1 MEKCCICGRS
11 LPNRWAVAKREM
23 VGGEE
28 KCYCALHA
36 SGGGTGGA
44 KAETRGKAKEKDEM
58 KDEREMQAAETARE
72 EELARKAG
80 GEAAKKAWAACAGM
94 AGKAAEGLKALWAK
108 IHPDRS
114 PGAMIESL
122 NATLE
127 ANRARLERLKPELEK
142 AYGEIVAKKAVWQKA
157 PEARKRLLKA
167 ELETLLARYKG
178 LEREFGVLNEN
189 TRTVE
194 AVKGR
199 YLEVLAYELRGTL
212 GEDQVDDLSGLV
224 DEKAEEAEAVQ
235 DALRD
240 LEKAGRRK
248 DREDGAFEDEL
259 AGFEGGLDFGETDET
274 KSPSTEAAANEMS
287 EDLGGDFDSDGMLD
301 RDGGH

>member
-1 MEKCCICGRS
+1 
-11 LPNRWAVAKREM
+11 M
-23 VGGEE
+23 V
-28 KCYCALHA
+28 
-36 SGGGTGGA
+36 
-44 KAETRGKAKEKDEM
+44 
-58 KDEREMQAAETARE
+58 
-72 EELARKAG
+72 
-80 GEAAKKAWAACAGM
+80 
-94 AGKAAEGLKALWAK
+94 
-108 IHPDRS
+108 
-114 PGAMIESL
+114 ESL

-127 ANRARLERLKPELEK
+127 ANRARLEKLKPELER

-199 YLEVLAYELRGTL
+199 YLEVLAYELRGKL

-235 DALRD
+235 DALAD

-248 DREDGAFEDEL
+248 ERGDTSFEDEL

-274 KSPSTEAAANEMS
+274 KSASHEKASNDET
-287 EDLGGDFDSDGMLD
+287 EDLGGDFDSDGLLD
-301 RDGGH
+301 RDDGR